1 MCTNCPGGK
10 FSETPGGSSQSTCAD
25 CVAGTY
31 SVLAGAGSCTSC
43 PRNFDS
49 PAGSTSLA
57 NCTCAAGFFSPSG
70 GPCAPCPTGTYKN
83 ISGSAAACTP
93 CPLPGQWSP
102 KASAY
107 ADNCIFKGLADSEVR
122 EVQVP
127 WYTYRLSKLQPTWGS
142 PEFKHCELNFTFH
155 ELRQRYK
162 ELRPPIF
169 KTGGLGPLMQHDH
182 FEVWICIENH
192 YCANHPTDKYFCWV
206 LDETKA
212 RDGEIAPDQ
221 YVAWDH
227 NANLQIVEHSK

>member
-1 MCTNCPGGK
+1 MSSFGTLARGSHGG
-10 FSETPGGSSQSTCAD
+10 C
-25 CVAGTY
+25 
-31 SVLAGAGSCTSC
+31 LALC
-43 PRNFDS
+43 
-49 PAGSTSLA
+49 L
-57 NCTCAAGFFSPSG
+57 AGFFGPTG

-142 PEFKHCELNFTFH
+142 SVFKKCELNFTFH